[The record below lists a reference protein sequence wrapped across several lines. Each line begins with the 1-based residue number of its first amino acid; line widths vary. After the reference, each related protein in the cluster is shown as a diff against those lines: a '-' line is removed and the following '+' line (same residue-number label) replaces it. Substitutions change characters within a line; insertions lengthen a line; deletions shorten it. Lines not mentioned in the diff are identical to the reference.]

1 MIIRRSDFPSSGI
14 ALTPDSTEASEEVC
28 VDLHVGGSF
37 MQAGNSTSF
46 PFDKPY
52 KLEPGACIIVHT
64 EETISLPND
73 CFGTLCAKGS
83 LAALGFIVPNTKIDP
98 LFSGGLDI
106 ALFNAGQRTLS
117 VQKGTAFCS
126 VVFHKLQGP
135 ITRNTPRSGIRVIE
149 LAQEKKWPRLAATT
163 KLADQWKGVFAIAGG
178 FLGFAASAIT
188 ITYAILKYKGVLP

>member
-1 MIIRRSDFPSSGI
+1 MIIRRSDF
-14 ALTPDSTEASEEVC
+14 ANCKVVVAPDSTEASEEVC
-28 VDLHVGGSF
+28 VDLHVGNSF

-64 EETISLPND
+64 TETISLPND

-117 VQKGTAFCS
+117 VQEGMAFCS

-135 ITRNTPRSGIRVIE
+135 ITRNAPRSGIRVIE
-149 LAQEKKWPRLAATT
+149 LAQEKKWPRLAAMT
-163 KLADQWKGVFAIAGG
+163 KLADQWKGVFAIIGG
-178 FLGFAASAIT
+178 CLTIAASMLALA
-188 ITYAILKYKGVLP
+188 YAIMRVKGVLP